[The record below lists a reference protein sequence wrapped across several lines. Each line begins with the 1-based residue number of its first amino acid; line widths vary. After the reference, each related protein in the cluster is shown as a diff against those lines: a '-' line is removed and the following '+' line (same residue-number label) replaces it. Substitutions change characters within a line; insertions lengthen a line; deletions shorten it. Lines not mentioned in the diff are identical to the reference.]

1 MEYLWK
7 VWMCA
12 DGLGVYL
19 CVSVDFG
26 GVGRGMSRAIWKT
39 KPKQGGQGEPISFP
53 GGHNSD

>member
-7 VWMCA
+7 VRMCA

-39 KPKQGGQGEPISFP
+39 KPKQGGQGEAHILPW
-53 GGHNSD
+53 GAQQ